1 MPVNNRLHPDGV
13 DAARAYSPG
22 PGDLADPE
30 MWKTARPL
38 RFEKD
43 GYFIKF
49 LDG

>member
-1 MPVNNRLHPDGV
+1 MRVKTMPHPDGE

-22 PGDLADPE
+22 PGELADPE

-38 RFEKD
+38 GFEKD